1 MDRVIDFESIDESS
15 ILSKCMYGLNSSAV
29 EQKTENLWVRGSN
42 PFLSTFKST
51 RFDKSIEKSATLF
64 ILYLYV
70 QTFSSYIFKA
80 LLVGLNFKAFFVY
93 RLGRYIFIVER
104 QVQFL

>member
-42 PFLSTFKST
+42 PFLSKFKPT
-51 RFDKSIEKSATLF
+51 KFEKNIEKQVTLF
-64 ILYLYV
+64 FLICTCKYSLL
-70 QTFSSYIFKA
+70 IFP
-80 LLVGLNFKAFFVY
+80 
-93 RLGRYIFIVER
+93 
-104 QVQFL
+104 